1 MKNFQ
6 LVKHFLL
13 RRAGFPFHLLDVLV
27 APQSSSLAERI
38 ARLEAEATQ
47 IRHRLLSE
55 VFTAEVASSA
65 AQGNR
70 DRLRSLSR
78 LRHCVGHNREP
89 AKKNVDACCVD
100 SDTLGPLLIQWITC
114 KQQSQLARNQLEHS
128 IHAEQLAVRSQLK
141 KLFSRTDILE
151 AIFLLSP
158 DFFEA
163 VDRWSHSPLQE
174 ISTSKERAFEQRLFL
189 FLQRLASKNET
200 TSFFGPLTYGFVSQD
215 IPEWTFGPETKEGIV
230 QRKAFASFWAV
241 AALGRA
247 ACREAS
253 LRRALP
259 IRRLGI
265 ASIRGKTAY
274 TALGKNIEIDT
285 NTAKLFHAITG
296 QTTVDRLAIELDLSV
311 AECEKIVS
319 WLERQGLVRRDL
331 EPSSTEAQPLAELRS
346 RLPEGQAGDLWR
358 DVFDR
363 FSNQLQSFS
372 DATLPERQHLLTSM
386 ETMFRD
392 ITGEEPRRAAG
403 HMYADRQILYEDCA
417 GDMQPVL
424 CPASEANRIEQELAP
439 ILRLGA
445 AYGELRHRAIRTLAT
460 RVLEEIGS
468 PVPFLTFAQAIDH
481 PARREEL
488 KQLLEPARI
497 FIERLRQRLVLI
509 SDDETSDSKVAH
521 LHPRDISDLIEIEPT
536 ARAVSLDL
544 MFERRPN
551 MPPQIILGEAHPYVF
566 AWGSQ
571 AYFASH
577 KSEVLAT
584 FAHDLTPWG
593 GREHM
598 ATVLRRRQHKGLVS
612 NDFPGRFIE
621 VSGYAN
627 VDPERRIAIADVMVV
642 ASEKGPVLQAPDGK
656 ELSLYVGENDHL
668 HLLCFAP
675 AQVEMPLIRC
685 GIETPR
691 IQIGDVVYQRRRWEL
706 PENAL
711 SPLATAKS
719 AADLAVEIARQRI
732 IAGWPR
738 YLFAKSS
745 SEPKPI
751 CLDLNVSFAHTM
763 LQKLLQKGA
772 LTLVEMLP
780 CPQALWLQRH
790 TGTHTSELR
799 VQFVL

>member
-1 MKNFQ
+1 MKNFR

-13 RRAGFPFHLLDVLV
+13 RRAGFPFHLLDVLED
-27 APQSSSLAERI
+27 PQSSSLAESI
-38 ARLEAEATQ
+38 AHFEVEATQ
-47 IRHRLLSE
+47 LRHHLLSE
-55 VFTAEVASSA
+55 GFPAEVAISA

-70 DRLRSLSR
+70 DRLRLLSR

-89 AKKNVDACCVD
+89 AKEDVHTCAD
-100 SDTLGPLLIQWITC
+100 SDLLGPLLTQWITC
-114 KQQSQLARNQLEHS
+114 KQQSQLARKQLEHS
-128 IHAEQLAVRSQLK
+128 IRAEQLAVRLQLK
-141 KLFSRTDILE
+141 KLSSRTDILE

-163 VDRWSHSPLQE
+163 VDRWSRSPLQE
-174 ISTSKERAFEQRLFL
+174 LPTSKERAFEQRLFL
-189 FLQRLASKNET
+189 FLQRLAAKNET
-200 TSFFGPLTYGFVSQD
+200 TSFFGPLTYGIVSQD
-215 IPEWTFGPETKEGIV
+215 ITRWTFGPETKEGIV

-247 ACREAS
+247 ACQEAS

-265 ASIRGKTAY
+265 ASIRGQTAY
-274 TALGKNIEIDT
+274 TALGKNIEVDV
-285 NTAKLFHAITG
+285 NTAKLFDAITT
-296 QTTVDRLAIELDLSV
+296 QTTTVDKLAIELDLSV
-311 AECEKIVS
+311 TECEKIVS

-331 EPSSTEAQPLAELRS
+331 EPSSTEPQPLAELRS
-346 RLPEGQAGDLWR
+346 RLPEGQEGDLWR

-363 FSNQLQSFS
+363 FSNMLQSFA
-372 DATLPERQHLLTSM
+372 DTTLPERQHLLTSM

-392 ITGEEPRRAAG
+392 VTGEEPRRAAG

-481 PARREEL
+481 PTRREEL
-488 KQLLEPARI
+488 KELLEPTRI
-497 FIERLRQRLVLI
+497 FIERLRQRLIFV
-509 SDDETSDSKVAH
+509 SDDEASDSKVAH
-521 LHPRDISDLIEIEPT
+521 LHPRDINDLIEIEPT
-536 ARAVSLDL
+536 AQAVSLDL
-544 MFERRPN
+544 MFECRPN
-551 MPPQIILGEAHPYVF
+551 IPSQIILGEAHPYVF

-593 GREHM
+593 GGEHM

-612 NDFPGRFIE
+612 SDFPGRFIE
-621 VSGYAN
+621 ISGYAN
-627 VDPERRIAIADVMVV
+627 VAPERRIAIADVMVV
-642 ASEKGPVLQAPDGK
+642 ASETGPVLQAPDGK
-656 ELSLYVGENDHL
+656 ALSLYVGENDHL

-719 AADLAVEIARQRI
+719 AADLAVEIARQRM

-790 TGTHTSELR
+790 AGTHTSELR